1 MNTNLSKLFYPQTT
15 AIIGASSKEKSIG
28 YELTKTILS
37 YGYKGDLYLT
47 NPKSDSILGVK
58 CYKNISDIPKPI
70 DLAIVI
76 VPKAFVEE
84 SIDKLIETKV
94 GAIILIT
101 AGFKETGSEGAIV
114 EERIKEKIKN
124 ITDSIEVSFGQRP
137 FSFRS
142 GRFGF
147 NENIARVLVENSY
160 MVDSSVTPYIN
171 WYKHKGIP
179 NGIGGPDYLN
189 NTAFP
194 CRYDFNEKSLLEI
207 PITIL
212 PTKFPLNKNENIA
225 QYYFSHLD
233 TNILFKTLRKILF
246 QNQPVWLRPYPFMN
260 IKLYRELLNEAIKRD
275 LPYIV
280 MMFHSSELMPGCS
293 KYRPDAD
300 SVEKLFEELQ
310 TLFSMLRSKNI
321 RSVTLTEAAKKV
333 LL

>member
-1 MNTNLSKLFYPQTT
+1 LNNEVEFIITIDTEGDNQWDHGRALTVENIRYVPRFQNLCDQYQIKPTYLVTSEICDDDFSKEIFSEYLSKNKVE
-15 AIIGASSKEKSIG
+15 IGAHLHSWTTPPYMDKEG
-28 YELTKTILS
+28 YRFNDKNHAFAFEL
-37 YGYKGDLYLT
+37 
-47 NPKSDSILGVK
+47 P
-58 CYKNISDIPKPI
+58 
-70 DLAIVI
+70 
-76 VPKAFVEE
+76 E
-84 SIDKLIETKV
+84 KL
-94 GAIILIT
+94 
-101 AGFKETGSEGAIV
+101 
-114 EERIKEKIKN
+114 IKEKIKN

>member
-1 MNTNLSKLFYPQTT
+1 VEFIITIDTEGDNQWDHGRALTVENIRYVPRFQNLCDQYQIKPTYLVTSEICDDDFSKEIFSEYLSKNKVE
-15 AIIGASSKEKSIG
+15 IGAHLHSWTTPPYMDKEG
-28 YELTKTILS
+28 YRFNDKNHAFAFEL
-37 YGYKGDLYLT
+37 
-47 NPKSDSILGVK
+47 P
-58 CYKNISDIPKPI
+58 
-70 DLAIVI
+70 
-76 VPKAFVEE
+76 E
-84 SIDKLIETKV
+84 KL
-94 GAIILIT
+94 
-101 AGFKETGSEGAIV
+101 
-114 EERIKEKIKN
+114 IKEKIKN

>member
-1 MNTNLSKLFYPQTT
+1 MEFIITIDTEGDNQWDHGRALTVENIRYVPRFQNLCDQYQIKPTYLVTSEICDDDFSKEIFSEYLSKNKVE
-15 AIIGASSKEKSIG
+15 IGAHLHSWTTPPYMDKEG
-28 YELTKTILS
+28 YRFNDKNHAFAFEL
-37 YGYKGDLYLT
+37 
-47 NPKSDSILGVK
+47 P
-58 CYKNISDIPKPI
+58 
-70 DLAIVI
+70 
-76 VPKAFVEE
+76 E
-84 SIDKLIETKV
+84 KL
-94 GAIILIT
+94 
-101 AGFKETGSEGAIV
+101 
-114 EERIKEKIKN
+114 IKEKIKN